1 MLDETMGRQDKTVM
15 HIAVAT
21 ANVSIVEVQS
31 ADTLPR
37 GLNAPVSLP

>member
-1 MLDETMGRQDKTVM
+1 MLNETMGGKDKTVL
-15 HIAVAT
+15 HIAVQT
-21 ANVSIVEVQS
+21 TNSSMVEVQS